1 MSSFGNQG
9 AGFYAGTNWGN
20 PYGGR
25 YYSPSGVLT
34 GSTGVKASSPL
45 DAVAD
50 LAYSGMNPGSSLS
63 DEGAAA
69 EGVSSLGGGLGLGKG
84 FGALA
89 SLGTGMALGHAGM
102 PGPLSG
108 TLSGLVGKAV
118 GQESVTLNDL
128 SNLGISALA
137 KSALPGLFT
146 GLPGMAIGIGM
157 NMLGINPASLL
168 GRALGSPEMMS
179 ESDRASY
186 VGGLL
191 GISLADQRGI
201 SFDDYGNAMLSGPT
215 AGYEDGDLGG
225 GLGLGGRGQGIGVTG
240 IGVSQLGLDGYGG
253 LQSAMNGSFP
263 GLSVSAPDFSS
274 EDVGGGPAFG
284 GLGLDSMG
292 PLGDAPSAGSW
303 GGSDPGGGGYDGTG
317 QGADGNTGNPGEG

>member
-34 GSTGVKASSPL
+34 GSTGLKSASPL

-50 LAYSGMNPGSSLS
+50 LAYSGMNPGVAMT
-63 DEGAAA
+63 DDAAQEGT
-69 EGVSSLGGGLGLGKG
+69 STFGGLGLGKG
-84 FGALA
+84 VGALA
-89 SLGTGMALGHAGM
+89 STATSMALGRAGM

-108 TLSGLVGKAV
+108 ALSGLTGKAV
-118 GQESVTLNDL
+118 GQETVTMNDL
-128 SNLGISALA
+128 ANLGISAFA
-137 KSALPGLFT
+137 RAALPGVFT
-146 GLPGMAIGIGM
+146 GIPGLAIGIGM

-168 GRALGSPEMMS
+168 GRALGLPEMMS

-186 VGGLL
+186 VGGQL

-317 QGADGNTGNPGEG
+317 QGADGNTGNAGEG

>member
-34 GSTGVKASSPL
+34 GSTGLKGGTSPL

-50 LAYSGMNPGSSLS
+50 LAYSGMNPGASLS
-63 DEGAAA
+63 EESTPTD
-69 EGVSSLGGGLGLGKG
+69 GVSSLSGGLGLGKG
-84 FGALA
+84 VGTLA
-89 SLGTGMALGHAGM
+89 SIGTGMALGRAGM

-108 TLSGLVGKAV
+108 ALSGLAGKAV
-118 GQESVTLNDL
+118 GQESVTLNDIA
-128 SNLGISALA
+128 NLGISAFA
-137 KSALPGLFT
+137 RAALPGVFAGIP
-146 GLPGMAIGIGM
+146 GLAIGIGM

-168 GRALGSPEMMS
+168 GRALGVPEMMS

-186 VGGLL
+186 VGGAL
-191 GISLADQRGI
+191 GLDLSDQRGI

-225 GLGLGGRGQGIGVTG
+225 GLGLGGRGQGVSVSG
-240 IGVSQLGLDGYGG
+240 IGVSQLGLGGYGG
-253 LQSAMNGSFP
+253 LQSVMEGSFP
-263 GLSVSAPDFSS
+263 SLSLSVDETAP
-274 EDVGGGPAFG
+274 
-284 GLGLDSMG
+284 GLDSAATTAA
-292 PLGDAPSAGSW
+292 DAADAAAASAAADAAAATAADSGFWKS
-303 GGSDPGGGGYDGTG
+303 GGLVQYS
-317 QGADGNTGNPGEG
+317 EWKKRRC

>member
-1 MSSFGNQG
+1 MGSFGNQG

-63 DEGAAA
+63 DEGVAA

-108 TLSGLVGKAV
+108 ALSGLAGKAV
-118 GQESVTLNDL
+118 GHLK
-128 SNLGISALA
+128 G
-137 KSALPGLFT
+137 
-146 GLPGMAIGIGM
+146 
-157 NMLGINPASLL
+157 
-168 GRALGSPEMMS
+168 
-179 ESDRASY
+179 
-186 VGGLL
+186 
-191 GISLADQRGI
+191 
-201 SFDDYGNAMLSGPT
+201 
-215 AGYEDGDLGG
+215 
-225 GLGLGGRGQGIGVTG
+225 
-240 IGVSQLGLDGYGG
+240 
-253 LQSAMNGSFP
+253 
-263 GLSVSAPDFSS
+263 
-274 EDVGGGPAFG
+274 
-284 GLGLDSMG
+284 
-292 PLGDAPSAGSW
+292 
-303 GGSDPGGGGYDGTG
+303 
-317 QGADGNTGNPGEG
+317 